1 MKKRAVAFGFLF
13 LILGVM
19 ILNSGIVSAG
29 PVDDIQDFFSGI
41 AELLNPVLQYIIGDS
56 TGIENYDSSTV
67 FFIKVL
73 VLIIVFAIVWAVLNN
88 VDFFS
93 ENTWVLVVLSVAVSI
108 LATRFVGSDALI
120 AILLPYTTLGVAIS
134 AGLPF
139 VIWFMIVNVS
149 FSGLGHKVLRRV
161 SWIFFAVIFI
171 VLWFSRYNEG
181 VEGIFVYPI
190 TAGVAFLMFLLDG
203 TINGLFLTF
212 QLEKAGVQNKEDLLT
227 ELQRKIDQA
236 DIDLVR
242 GVITQAQR
250 AKRIKVYKRR
260 IAALNK

>member
-149 FSGLGHKVLRRV
+149 FSGLGHKVLRR
-161 SWIFFAVIFI
+161 
-171 VLWFSRYNEG
+171 
-181 VEGIFVYPI
+181 
-190 TAGVAFLMFLLDG
+190 
-203 TINGLFLTF
+203 
-212 QLEKAGVQNKEDLLT
+212 
-227 ELQRKIDQA
+227 
-236 DIDLVR
+236 
-242 GVITQAQR
+242 
-250 AKRIKVYKRR
+250 
-260 IAALNK
+260 